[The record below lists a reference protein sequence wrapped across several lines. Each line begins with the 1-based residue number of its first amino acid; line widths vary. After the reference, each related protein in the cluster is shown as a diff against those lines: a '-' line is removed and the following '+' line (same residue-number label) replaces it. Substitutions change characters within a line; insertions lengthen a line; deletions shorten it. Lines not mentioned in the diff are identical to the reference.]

1 MGICVLYHKW
11 DLQEVKKNKSD
22 TVNGQVFERPGLI
35 VRIPHRRN
43 IMAKYPLKRLLSFS
57 QREEDMKRAQQFM
70 TGSYNPVNTL
80 DLLQFQGSNLIGG
93 MLNEVFR
100 LVPEYSGENPYFGNS
115 ISVPARNIAD
125 KRFET
130 LVRTEVPRGDHFR
143 LLNEPVG
150 TKKAK
155 REKREFEM
163 FPFLGYWEADEQML
177 EFAADGGAALMRDDA
192 QAILQGLVMDL
203 GEYFYYGQ
211 TETDKKMFPGILQQ
225 MPNNRTFGHGGTGNK
240 LSSIYFMWL
249 DPGLQGVS
257 WLHGNNGVIQTTS
270 PVHRTKDVGDG
281 KKPIV
286 EQSIRGWMGLQ
297 VLHKESVL
305 RIANIDTTSAFASN
319 VNMEVVT
326 DELLSAAKMRF
337 PTFMIP
343 NLYAFMRPEVF
354 RLWRASKPPLMDT
367 GFAPPISEFSTFEG
381 IRIVVTESIKEHEGL
396 IANVPTL

>member
-1 MGICVLYHKW
+1 M
-11 DLQEVKKNKSD
+11 
-22 TVNGQVFERPGLI
+22 
-35 VRIPHRRN
+35 
-43 IMAKYPLKRLLSFS
+43 
-57 QREEDMKRAQQFM
+57 
-70 TGSYNPVNTL
+70 

-115 ISVPARNIAD
+115 ISVPARNIAE

-143 LLNEPVG
+143 HLNEPVG

-163 FPFLGYWEADEQML
+163 FPFMGFWEADAQML
-177 EFAADGGAALMRDDA
+177 EISPDGGAALMRDDA
-192 QAILQGLVMDL
+192 YAIMQGLVMDL

-211 TETDKKMFPGILQQ
+211 TEADKKMFPGILQQ
-225 MPNNRTFGHGGTGNK
+225 MPQGRSFSVGGTGSSV
-240 LSSIYFMWL
+240 SSIYFMWL

-257 WLHGNNGVIQTTS
+257 WLHGNGGVIKTTS
-270 PVHRTKDVGDG
+270 PYRRIKDEGEG
-281 KKPIV
+281 RRPIM
-286 EQSIRGWMGLQ
+286 EQSIEGWLGLQ

-305 RIANIDTTSAFASN
+305 RIANVDTTSAFS
-319 VNMEVVT
+319 EKPPTDRIT
-326 DELLSAAKMRF
+326 DELLGAAKMRF

-354 RLWRASKPPLMDT
+354 RLWRASKPDLMQT
-367 GFAPPISEFSTFEG
+367 GFAPPISEFATFEG
-381 IRIVVTESIKEHEGL
+381 IKIVVTESIKENEGIVSGL
-396 IANVPTL
+396 PSLG